1 MISVNVQLN
10 RLILSL
16 SGFLSTLLCI
26 PNCPSYSYRWSN
38 PVLDRLTG
46 GICSSNSAQSS
57 QSQQQQQS
65 QPSQSQGQSQQ
76 RRLPP
81 PPLGVNNAGLRNESY
96 YMATNDNWSPAQ
108 LHLLNG
114 HGNTALLIEDDAE
127 PMSP

>member
-1 MISVNVQLN
+1 M
-10 RLILSL
+10 
-16 SGFLSTLLCI
+16 
-26 PNCPSYSYRWSN
+26 
-38 PVLDRLTG
+38 DRLTG

-57 QSQQQQQS
+57 QSQQQSQQL
-65 QPSQSQGQSQQ
+65 QPSQSQGPQQ

-81 PPLGVNNAGLRNESY
+81 PPLGGNNAGLRNESY